1 MIKPIRRIV
10 TGHNA
15 RGRSMIASDGPSPH
29 VLTLPGRP
37 DFALTDLWVSGGAP
51 ASNAGSA
58 DAAKRRITLEPPTNG
73 TIFRVVEF
81 PSDAAAGA
89 FDRQA
94 AFRAMGAGHA
104 MDPDASR
111 HPGMHKTDTVDYAIV
126 LSGEIWAL
134 MDEGETLM
142 RAGDTLVQRG
152 TNHAWSN
159 RSDQPCLVAFILV
172 SAHAL
177 GAKPGKPAGK
187 PDKPGSKKV
196 TRAAGRAGR
205 GSSSARRS
213 RRTTARPRRR
223 PRPR

>member
-1 MIKPIRRIV
+1 MIQPIRRIV

-15 RGRSMIASDGPSPH
+15 QGRSVIVSDGPSPH
-29 VLTLPGRP
+29 VLALPGRP
-37 DFALTDLWVSGGAP
+37 DFALTDLWVSEGAP

-58 DAAKRRITLEPPTNG
+58 DAAKRRMSLEPPMKG
-73 TIFRVVEF
+73 TIFRIVEF
-81 PSDAAAGA
+81 PPDAAGGG

-94 AFRAMGAGHA
+94 AFRAMGASHT

-111 HPGMHKTDTVDYAIV
+111 HPAMHRTDTVDYAIV

-159 RSDQPCLVAFILV
+159 RGDQPSLVVFVLV
-172 SAHAL
+172 SAAPL
-177 GAKPGKPAGK
+177 GKGAAKP
-187 PDKPGSKKV
+187 V
-196 TRAAGRAGR
+196 RRAAARAGR
-205 GSSSARRS
+205 GSSSGRPS
-213 RRTTARPRRR
+213 RRTTARPRRK

>member
-10 TGHNA
+10 TGHDA
-15 RGRSMIASDGPSPH
+15 RGRSVIASDGPSPH

-58 DAAKRRITLEPPTNG
+58 DAAERRITLEPPTNG

-81 PSDAAAGA
+81 PPDAAAGG

-111 HPGMHKTDTVDYAIV
+111 HPGMHRTDTVDYAIV

-134 MDEGETLM
+134 MDEGETLL
-142 RAGDTLVQRG
+142 RAGDVLVQRG

-159 RSDQPCLVAFILV
+159 RSDAPCLVAFILI
-172 SAHAL
+172 
-177 GAKPGKPAGK
+177 
-187 PDKPGSKKV
+187 
-196 TRAAGRAGR
+196 AA
-205 GSSSARRS
+205 
-213 RRTTARPRRR
+213 TPV
-223 PRPR
+223 

>member
-15 RGRSMIASDGPSPH
+15 QGRSIFVSDAPSPH
-29 VLTLPGRP
+29 VLTLPGRA
-37 DFALTDLWVSGGAP
+37 DLALTDLWVTDRAP

-58 DAAKRRITLEPPTNG
+58 DAAKRRMSLEPPMNG
-73 TIFRVVEF
+73 SIFRVVEF
-81 PSDAAAGA
+81 PPDAAGPA
-89 FDRQA
+89 FDRAA
-94 AFRAMGAGHA
+94 AFRAMGASHA

-111 HPGMHKTDTVDYAIV
+111 HPAMHRTDTVDYALV
-126 LSGEIWAL
+126 LTGEIWAL

-159 RSDQPCLVAFILV
+159 RSDQPSLVAFVLV
-172 SAHAL
+172 SAAPL
-177 GAKPGKPAGK
+177 GGKGAAAKPVK
-187 PDKPGSKKV
+187 
-196 TRAAGRAGR
+196 RAAARAGR
-205 GSSSARRS
+205 GSPSRRPS
-213 RRTTARPRRR
+213 RRTTARPRRK

>member
-15 RGRSMIASDGPSPH
+15 QGRSIIASDAPSPH

-37 DFALTDLWVSGGAP
+37 DFALTDLWVSDGAP

-58 DAAKRRITLEPPTNG
+58 DAAKRRMSLEPPKNG
-73 TIFRVVEF
+73 SIFRIVEF
-81 PSDAAAGA
+81 PPDAAGGG
-89 FDRQA
+89 FDRGA
-94 AFRAMGAGHA
+94 AFRAMGASHA

-111 HPGMHKTDTVDYAIV
+111 HPAMHRTDTVDYALV
-126 LSGEIWAL
+126 LTGEIWAL

-159 RSDQPCLVAFILV
+159 RSDQPSLVAFVLV
-172 SAHAL
+172 SATPL
-177 GAKPGKPAGK
+177 GGKGAAAKPVK
-187 PDKPGSKKV
+187 
-196 TRAAGRAGR
+196 RAAARAGR
-205 GSSSARRS
+205 GSPSARRS
-213 RRTTARPRRR
+213 RRTTARPRRT